1 MDNCINEYTL
11 KSSVCNILHH
21 HPEFINCTASVNHDD
36 VIAVLWTWVHHYY
49 GKRILTPAADIVS
62 LKELMRQKLSRPS
75 MNDLV
80 TAEGYHVCRIK
91 LPNTT
96 WYIKDM
102 NHGYTISLR
111 NDANTQT
118 SEFSYRKPEENVEY
132 MLSFDSYIPR
142 VHEWIDSFQEE
153 KAKDH
158 MICQMITVSAKGI
171 IDQVKEEEHLDIPAV
186 THIHGTLKRK
196 VYVEFEG
203 IDKELSCPLDY
214 LRIRLIRQFGKNI
227 TRKR

>member
-1 MDNCINEYTL
+1 MDNCINEYKL

-49 GKRILTPAADIVS
+49 GKRILTPAADIAS

-102 NHGYTISLR
+102 NHGALYHHERYDGKGYPKGL
-111 NDANTQT
+111 
-118 SEFSYRKPEENVEY
+118 KGEE
-132 MLSFDSYIPR
+132 IPLIAR
-142 VHEWIDSFQEE
+142 
-153 KAKDH
+153 
-158 MICQMITVSAKGI
+158 MICVADSLDAMNSNRCYRPKLTKEVIIEELEKNKGKQFDPEI
-171 IDQVKEEEHLDIPAV
+171 VEHI
-186 THIHGTLKRK
+186 LK
-196 VYVEFEG
+196 
-203 IDKELSCPLDY
+203 
-214 LRIRLIRQFGKNI
+214 LIKQGVINI
-227 TRKR
+227 GE